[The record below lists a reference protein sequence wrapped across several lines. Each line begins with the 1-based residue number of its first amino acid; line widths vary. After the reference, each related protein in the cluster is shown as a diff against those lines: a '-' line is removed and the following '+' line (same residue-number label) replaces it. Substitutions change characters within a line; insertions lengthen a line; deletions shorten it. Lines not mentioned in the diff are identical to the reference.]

1 MGLLDQLLR
10 DALGGDG
17 ADAGYGGLGAARQPA
32 PSQTSNLL
40 EGVISLLAAQS
51 GGQGGGGGGGLQ
63 LLARLFQQQGLG
75 DVVSSW
81 IGTGQNR
88 AISPEQLA
96 QVFGADQLSRI
107 SRQAGV
113 SPDEGLGVLAQM
125 LPRVVDRLTPQGQIP
140 QRDPLDDIGRRLL
153 SQLGATGGGGPS
165 MAGDKPR
172 PDFSNVTSGSS
183 STAPAPAKAAAKT
196 YTVVAGDSLSKISKQ
211 FYGDANQWKKI
222 FEANRDQIKN
232 PDLIR
237 PGQTFKI
244 PD

>member
-10 DALGGDG
+10 DALAGDG
-17 ADAGYGGLGAARQPA
+17 GAARPA
-32 PSQTSNLL
+32 PPQTSNLL
-40 EGVISLLAAQS
+40 EGVISLLAEQ
-51 GGQGGGGGGGLQ
+51 GGQGGGGLQ
-63 LLARLFQQQGLG
+63 ALARLFQQQGLD
-75 DVVSSW
+75 DVLSSW

-88 AISPEQLA
+88 AISPDQLA
-96 QVFGADQLSRI
+96 RVFGSDGISRI
-107 SRQAGV
+107 SQQAGV
-113 SPDEGLGVLAQM
+113 SPNEGLGMLAQM
-125 LPRVVDRLTPQGQIP
+125 LPLVVDRLTPQGRIP
-140 QRDPLDDIGRRLL
+140 QRDPLEDIGQRLL
-153 SQLGATGGGGPS
+153 SQLGGTGGGPR

-183 STAPAPAKAAAKT
+183 STAPAPAAPKAAPRT
-196 YTVVAGDSLSKISKQ
+196 YTVVAGDSLSKISKK